1 MYYCNI
7 SEHCAKK
14 WILKQSLE
22 RNYDIKM
29 LYREI
34 KCTKKTF
41 FYFLFFEKFFYWLYA
56 INNQCHFWVIKR
68 IIFHYETG

>member
-41 FYFLFFEKFFYWLYA
+41 FYFLFLKNFSIGFMPL
-56 INNQCHFWVIKR
+56 ITNVI
-68 IIFHYETG
+68 FGL